1 MSLWSF
7 STAFALSA
15 RGPGAVPTGR
25 VPRLGGSRSN
35 GLPRMLPE
43 LPPRAA
49 RYVLAVDA
57 LAAVTL
63 VVAVCSA
70 SLRWRDVAVFA
81 AFVFCG
87 CVSVEGS
94 RQLGSPASR
103 RDRAYKD
110 LLSAW
115 TLPVVLLLPPVYAV
129 LVYLPINAFAQS
141 RVTRLPPVK
150 RIFNTAV
157 VAIAGYLAALAH
169 QLISGTPTGPST
181 GALVGSPRAVV
192 AALAAATVFAAV
204 SACLVAGV
212 LYRISPGRTRRQTFG
227 TRDGLV
233 IDAADLCVGVL
244 VAVIWTAS
252 PVLVVLALPPVL
264 LLQRT
269 LLHGELLQASRT
281 DMKTGLANPAYWRD
295 IAERE
300 VARAL
305 RAGRPLAV
313 LLLDIDHFKAVND
326 TCGHLA
332 GDRMLAEVAHVLQ
345 ANVRP
350 PDLVGRFGGEEFAVL
365 LPDTSAQAATG
376 IAGRLRESVAGLS
389 CPLGPSGTPLTVTV
403 SIGVA
408 TLGPDRADLTGLLTA
423 ADAALYQAK
432 GAGRN
437 RVILADAGR
446 TLITEVAGR

>member
-1 MSLWSF
+1 MEAL
-7 STAFALSA
+7 LSA
-15 RGPGAVPTGR
+15 AMARPPLSGASTLPAGAQAAGAVPTARVRTFGGR
-25 VPRLGGSRSN
+25 RPNRPPRL
-35 GLPRMLPE
+35 LPA

-57 LAAVTL
+57 LAVLAL
-63 VVAVCSA
+63 VVAAWSA

-169 QLISGTPTGPST
+169 QLISGRPTGPST
-181 GALVGSPRAVV
+181 VALVGSPRVIV
-192 AALAAATVFAAV
+192 AALVAATVFAAV

-212 LYRISPGRTRRQTFG
+212 LHHVSPGRTCRQTFG
-227 TRDGLV
+227 TRDGVV

-332 GDRMLAEVAHVLQ
+332 GDRVLAEVAHVLQ

-350 PDLVGRFGGEEFAVL
+350 RDRVGRFGGEEFAVL
-365 LPDTSAQAATG
+365 LPDMPVASSTG
-376 IAGRLRESVAGLS
+376 IAGRLRESVADLS
-389 CPLGPSGTPLTVTV
+389 CPLGPSGRPLTVTV

-408 TLGPDRADLTGLLTA
+408 TLGPDRAELTGPLGLVE
-423 ADAALYQAK
+423 
-432 GAGRN
+432 R
-437 RVILADAGR
+437 
-446 TLITEVAGR
+446 

>member
-25 VPRLGGSRSN
+25 VPRVGGSRSN

-141 RVTRLPPVK
+141 RVTRLP
-150 RIFNTAV
+150 
-157 VAIAGYLAALAH
+157 
-169 QLISGTPTGPST
+169 
-181 GALVGSPRAVV
+181 
-192 AALAAATVFAAV
+192 
-204 SACLVAGV
+204 
-212 LYRISPGRTRRQTFG
+212 
-227 TRDGLV
+227 
-233 IDAADLCVGVL
+233 
-244 VAVIWTAS
+244 
-252 PVLVVLALPPVL
+252 
-264 LLQRT
+264 
-269 LLHGELLQASRT
+269 
-281 DMKTGLANPAYWRD
+281 
-295 IAERE
+295 
-300 VARAL
+300 
-305 RAGRPLAV
+305 
-313 LLLDIDHFKAVND
+313 
-326 TCGHLA
+326 
-332 GDRMLAEVAHVLQ
+332 
-345 ANVRP
+345 
-350 PDLVGRFGGEEFAVL
+350 
-365 LPDTSAQAATG
+365 
-376 IAGRLRESVAGLS
+376 
-389 CPLGPSGTPLTVTV
+389 
-403 SIGVA
+403 
-408 TLGPDRADLTGLLTA
+408 
-423 ADAALYQAK
+423 
-432 GAGRN
+432 
-437 RVILADAGR
+437 
-446 TLITEVAGR
+446 